1 MGRFGSAWLSTLL
14 AGALGIGEVAFAQ
27 KEMMAGE
34 ALIPPPEMTLETV
47 ETAELLIF
55 LAPGTDAKTFAQQHG
70 LTVRYGLRSDPDAYV
85 FVAGGT
91 QAAKAALVTT
101 EADNRVVAAY
111 ANERTRYV
119 KCAFT
124 PNDPYFHRNTPASG
138 WPGQWHLINEH
149 VSGRDARVQGAWNRD
164 ITGSGVTIG
173 IVDDSFQT
181 THPDLALN
189 YVAADSWDFGQGDSD
204 PNPVHSDDEHGIS
217 VAGVAAAR
225 GNNGVGVT
233 GAAPYASLAGL
244 RIDFVDQTTAMFVD
258 ATQYHSYGANRN
270 IKIKNH
276 SYGISIPYISSSAEV
291 AALQNSAGA
300 GTIHCFAA
308 GNERDYH
315 EYYID
320 VDDSGGF
327 TSDVDYAVD
336 GDANKK
342 HTQNGPDVI
351 CVAAFGSNGTF
362 SSYSNWGACVFVA
375 APSNTSGGFGITTT
389 DRVSEASGYNGGDD
403 SFPDPDYTSIFGG
416 TSSATPLAAGVMALV
431 KQAQPNADVRFAKH
445 LLVRTSTL
453 VDSSDVSAFSDG
465 GWKTNGAGFKFNQ
478 NYGFGLINA
487 DALTQ
492 QAALYSGVTALTT
505 ESTGTVSVSAAIPDN
520 DTTGVSRTFNLSATQ
535 PLEEVLVT
543 LNVSHTWRGDVEA
556 YLTSPSGI
564 TSRLMHRNGADSFN
578 GINWTFSTNAFWGE
592 IPAGTWTL
600 TLKDWFS
607 GDTGTWNSYAVTA
620 RMGTLI
626 LAPQN
631 QPPIVNVGPDQ
642 AVLLSNGAS
651 LTGTVTDDG
660 LPNPPGTVTTL
671 WSKASG
677 PGTVTF
683 GNPADVATTASFS
696 TVGHYI
702 LRLTASDSAL
712 QASDTLVVTV
722 AYCLSEADCDD
733 GNLCTTDA
741 CVGGV
746 CENNPVDC
754 GDDFCDPATGECV
767 ECLMD
772 EDCGDGVWCN
782 GAEVCADGFCGV
794 GVPPCEPD
802 EICLEAEQEC
812 IEEVF
817 LMGAVSRKS
826 HGTAGELDVDLPLPI
841 SGDAGVEPRVGGPT
855 QVLLTFSGSADG
867 VHVQPSAGS
876 VDAVLVAGTQAT
888 VELSDVPNAI
898 CLVLA
903 VSGVTGLESE
913 TWVRIGV
920 LSGDVNGD
928 AAVNIFD
935 LVQIRNQLNQPV
947 TTANFRADV
956 NADGLINIFDLVQ
969 VRNRLNTTAVCPQVD
984 MVMIPAGEF
993 QMGDTF
999 NEGEADERELPV
1011 HAVRVDAF
1019 YVDRYEVTNQQ
1030 YADVLNWAWRQG
1042 GHISVI
1048 EGVVYEAGSETDSA
1062 YCDTVTSSLDSQII
1076 WDGSTFGVT
1085 AGKEN
1090 HPMVKVSWYGS
1101 VAYANWRSGME
1112 GRPMCYDLATWNC
1125 NYAAGGYRLPTEAE
1139 WEKAARGGVSGRRFP
1154 WSDQD
1159 TIQHARANYYSSS
1172 NYSYD
1177 DSPTRGYHP
1186 TFAVGDFPYTS
1197 PGGYFAPNSYGL
1209 YDMAGN
1215 VWEWCNDWYGGTYYS
1230 SSPYSNPRGPASGTH
1245 RVLRGGYWGFYAFGC
1260 RVASRSG
1267 SSPGYRYNNG
1277 GFRVVCSVGG
1287 VD

>member
-1 MGRFGSAWLSTLL
+1 MGRITSVWLSTLL
-14 AGALGIGEVAFAQ
+14 AGALGLGEVALAQ

-34 ALIPPPEMTLETV
+34 ALTPPPEMTLETV
-47 ETAELLIF
+47 ETAELLVF
-55 LAPGTDAKTFAQQHG
+55 LAPGTDAKTFAQKHG

-101 EADNRVVAAY
+101 EEDNRVVAAY

-181 THPDLALN
+181 THPDLAPN
-189 YVAADSWDFGQGDSD
+189 YVAADSWDFGQGDSN

-225 GNNGVGVT
+225 GGNGIGVT
-233 GAAPYASLAGL
+233 GAAPYAGLAGL

-276 SYGISIPYISSSAEV
+276 SYGISIPYVSSAAEV

-315 EYYID
+315 QYYID
-320 VDDSGGF
+320 VDGSGGF

-342 HTQNGPDVI
+342 HTQNGPNVI

-375 APSNTSGGFGITTT
+375 VPSNTSGGFGITTT

-431 KQAQPNADVRFAKH
+431 KQVQPNADVRFAKH

-505 ESTGTVSVSAAIPDN
+505 QATGTVSVSAAIPDN
-520 DTTGVSRTFNLSATQ
+520 NTTGVSRTFSLSATQ

-564 TSRLMHRNGADSFN
+564 TSRLMYRNGADSFN

-600 TLKDWFS
+600 NLKDRFS

-631 QPPIVNVGPDQ
+631 QPPIVNAGPDQ
-642 AVLLSNGAS
+642 AVLLSSGAFLS
-651 LTGTVTDDG
+651 GTVTDDG

-683 GNPADVATTASFS
+683 GNPAAVATTASFS

-722 AYCLSEADCDD
+722 AHCLSEADCDD
-733 GNLCTTDA
+733 GSLCTIDACAAGVCENNPVDCGDGFCDPATGACVACLTDANCDDGDLCTTDA

-746 CENNPVDC
+746 CENPAVDC
-754 GDDFCDPATGECV
+754 GGDFCDPATGECV
-767 ECLMD
+767 ECLLD
-772 EDCGDGVWCN
+772 GDCDDGVWCN
-782 GAEVCADGFCGV
+782 GSEVCVAGACEAGI
-794 GVPPCEPD
+794 PPCSPSEV
-802 EICLEAEQEC
+802 CLEDEQEC

-817 LMGAVSRKS
+817 LTGAVSRKS

-855 QVLLTFSGSADG
+855 QVILTFSGPADG
-867 VHVQPSAGS
+867 VDAQASAGN
-876 VDAVLVAGTQAT
+876 VVLVQVAGPQAI
-888 VELSDVPNAI
+888 VHLSEVPNAS
-898 CLVLA
+898 CLTLTASGIPGLQSAASVQVGVLA
-903 VSGVTGLESE
+903 
-913 TWVRIGV
+913 
-920 LSGDVNGD
+920 GDVNAD
-928 AAVNIFD
+928 SSANIFD
-935 LVQIRNQLNQPV
+935 LIQIRNQLNQSV
-947 TTANFRADV
+947 TAGNLRADV
-956 NADGLINIFDLVQ
+956 NADGSINIFDLVN
-969 VRNRLNTTAVCPQVD
+969 VRNNLNQSVSCP
-984 MVMIPAGEF
+984 
-993 QMGDTF
+993 
-999 NEGEADERELPV
+999 
-1011 HAVRVDAF
+1011 
-1019 YVDRYEVTNQQ
+1019 
-1030 YADVLNWAWRQG
+1030 
-1042 GHISVI
+1042 
-1048 EGVVYEAGSETDSA
+1048 
-1062 YCDTVTSSLDSQII
+1062 
-1076 WDGSTFGVT
+1076 
-1085 AGKEN
+1085 
-1090 HPMVKVSWYGS
+1090 
-1101 VAYANWRSGME
+1101 
-1112 GRPMCYDLATWNC
+1112 
-1125 NYAAGGYRLPTEAE
+1125 
-1139 WEKAARGGVSGRRFP
+1139 
-1154 WSDQD
+1154 
-1159 TIQHARANYYSSS
+1159 
-1172 NYSYD
+1172 
-1177 DSPTRGYHP
+1177 
-1186 TFAVGDFPYTS
+1186 
-1197 PGGYFAPNSYGL
+1197 
-1209 YDMAGN
+1209 
-1215 VWEWCNDWYGGTYYS
+1215 
-1230 SSPYSNPRGPASGTH
+1230 
-1245 RVLRGGYWGFYAFGC
+1245 
-1260 RVASRSG
+1260 
-1267 SSPGYRYNNG
+1267 
-1277 GFRVVCSVGG
+1277 
-1287 VD
+1287 